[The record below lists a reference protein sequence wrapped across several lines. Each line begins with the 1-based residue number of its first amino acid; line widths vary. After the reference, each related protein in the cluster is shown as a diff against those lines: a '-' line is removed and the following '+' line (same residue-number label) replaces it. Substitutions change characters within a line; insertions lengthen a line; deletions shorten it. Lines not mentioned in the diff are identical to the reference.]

1 MLKTQFDTT
10 TRLWPAL
17 LLPAALMAGPR
28 VADLDLSVV
37 ESDIQ
42 PAVTLQEH
50 DNRTVEEYRVN
61 NKLYMVKIT
70 PSLGAPYYLIDD
82 TGSGDLEYR
91 RDAGGRDTRVPQWVL
106 FSW

>member
-1 MLKTQFDTT
+1 MLKTHLDPS
-10 TRLWPAL
+10 TRIGLLL
-17 LLPAALMAGPR
+17 LLPCALMAGPR
-28 VADLDLSVV
+28 VADLDLSPVD
-37 ESDIQ
+37 SDIQ

-70 PSLGAPYYLIDD
+70 PAVGAPYYLIDD
-82 TGSGDLEYR
+82 DGSGDLEYR
-91 RDAGGRDTRVPQWVL
+91 RDAGGRDNRVPQWVL

>member
-1 MLKTQFDTT
+1 MLKIRFDTPVH
-10 TRLWPAL
+10 LWFAL
-17 LLPAALMAGPR
+17 LLPAVLLAGPR
-28 VADLDLSVV
+28 VADLDLGVV
-37 ESDIQ
+37 ENDIQ

-61 NKLYMVKIT
+61 NNLYMVRIT
-70 PSLGAPYYLIDD
+70 PAAGAPYYLIDD

-91 RDAGGRDTRVPQWVL
+91 RDAGGRDNRVPQWVL